1 MRRKKNTKLI
11 LILTTL
17 CTVGFLLS
25 GFPLAE
31 PKQQK
36 LELFSDLA
44 ARKTCVHTL
53 GIEEGWPQVYDGG
66 DDDSTQ
72 GVAIDSNG
80 NVTVTGYSF
89 NTSIERYNALT
100 IQYDKDGHK
109 LWKIPF
115 NNNGYCCAV
124 AITADSHNNFIILGW
139 NGTTLDDLQNFTGE
153 IFLVK
158 YDNNGVEQWNRS
170 ILKDK
175 YICPGGITV
184 DSHDNIIITGWTG
197 DGLTKTCWTIK
208 MDSTGQELWNATY
221 HEDMDDCGLNPVVDS
236 HDNIVI
242 AGFWS
247 IPGGGGNYIIKY
259 DSNGSMLLTKRF
271 IAETNEFLIP
281 NAVAVDLK
289 DYIIIVGEKYSYTT
303 YTNVMCTQK
312 YDSTGGLLW
321 TREYNSGFYDNA
333 RAVAVDSHNNII
345 VGGWSSFSKLNNIE
359 QCTVF
364 YNENGDELCVKRP
377 SVQGQ
382 ILDVAVYNDSI
393 FITGEILNGNSSD
406 YYTDKYLDVNPPSVT
421 LDKPKDG
428 HLYIFDGLA
437 LPRVL
442 PTATNAIVIGKI
454 TLKVTAGNPSDVDK
468 VEFYVDNKLK
478 ETVNAS
484 PFQWVW
490 NEFAFGK
497 QHHIRIMAYD
507 HSGCIKRIELTV
519 RKFF

>member
-66 DDDSTQ
+66 DDDSAQ

-109 LWKIPF
+109 LGKIPF
-115 NNNGYCCAV
+115 NNNGYSCAV

-153 IFLVK
+153 IFIVK
-158 YDNNGVEQWNRS
+158 YDNNGVELWNLS
-170 ILKDK
+170 FLKDK

-442 PTATNAIVIGKI
+442 PTTTNAIVIGKI
-454 TLKVTAGNPSDVDK
+454 TIKVTSANLSDVEK
-468 VEFYVDNKLK
+468 VEFYIDNTLK
-478 ETVNAS
+478 ETVNTT

-497 QHHIRIMAYD
+497 QHQIRIMAYD
-507 HSGCIKRIELTV
+507 HSGCIKRTELTV